1 MSGTATTDGERLHL
15 HWENALERLEL
26 DVLLAERGL
35 ADAEAPGLE
44 PWDEP
49 DLVGP
54 MPADLVERARAILAR
69 QRAVRE
75 GMAVT
80 VRGLRRHHE
89 FATRVD
95 RATARVGRP
104 VYLDVDA

>member
-1 MSGTATTDGERLHL
+1 MTGATATDHERHHL
-15 HWENALERLEL
+15 LWETALDRLEL
-26 DVLLAERGL
+26 DVLRAERKLGDP
-35 ADAEAPGLE
+35 DAPELE
-44 PWDEP
+44 SWDEP
-49 DLVGP
+49 ELVGP

-75 GMAVT
+75 RMAVT
-80 VRGLRRHHE
+80 VQGLRRHHE

-95 RATARVGRP
+95 RATARAGRP